1 MFIFYFL
8 KRRWFDLTTWNAG
21 VFLTGADMLSDQSN
35 ETRESCQFHHFL
47 FGSQPGRKTNSN
59 KPMEGGLTV
68 RSVTGKGGRAIQK
81 ITNWV
86 CFSFRGDLMIFHM
99 QHFLQLFWLGC
110 VCVLYYFLGADSI
123 LDGIV

>member
-1 MFIFYFL
+1 MKPGRAANFPI
-8 KRRWFDLTTWNAG
+8 
-21 VFLTGADMLSDQSN
+21 
-35 ETRESCQFHHFL
+35 FL

-110 VCVLYYFLGADSI
+110 VCVLYYFFGANSI

>member
-1 MFIFYFL
+1 MAALWNQTVEFWHGQQGGGLTPFTDWIVLFFNRLNHQTMFIFDFL

-59 KPMEGGLTV
+59 KPMEGGLTFRPLCEEIAV
-68 RSVTGKGGRAIQK
+68 FNP
-81 ITNWV
+81 ITF
-86 CFSFRGDLMIFHM
+86 CQSEM
-99 QHFLQLFWLGC
+99 
-110 VCVLYYFLGADSI
+110 
-123 LDGIV
+123 